1 MTLTQ
6 TLDTFNAI
14 EQRRSVKHYDPD
26 HKMTEAEIQKLLEL
40 AILSPTSFNMQNW
53 RFVLVEEAS
62 LREEIW
68 LASWKQNQVKD
79 ASILLVLCAD
89 LNAHAKNPE
98 RYWANA
104 PEQVSTAIVPM
115 IKNFYK
121 DNASL
126 QRDEAMRSIGIVSQT
141 LMLTAKAMGYDSCPM
156 VGFDPK
162 KVAEIIK
169 LPEDHI
175 IGMLLPIGKAKEP
188 ARARGGQLALN
199 EVLVKNNF

>member
-104 PEQVSTAIVPM
+104 PEQVSAAIVPM

-126 QRDEAMRSIGIVSQT
+126 QRDEAMRSIGIASQT

-188 ARARGGQLALN
+188 ARARAGQLALN
-199 EVLVKNNF
+199 EVLVKNRF

>member
-104 PEQVSTAIVPM
+104 PEQVSAAIVPM

>member
-6 TLDTFNAI
+6 TLDTFSAI
-14 EQRRSVKHYDPD
+14 EQRRSVKHYDPQ
-26 HKMTEAEIQKLLEL
+26 HKMSEAEIQKLLEL

-53 RFVLVEEAS
+53 RFVVVENPEIKEA
-62 LREEIW
+62 IW

-89 LNAHAKNPE
+89 LDAHNKEPE

-104 PEQVSTAIVPM
+104 PEAVSAAIVPM

-121 DNASL
+121 ENAQL
-126 QRDEAMRSIGIVSQT
+126 QRDEALRSIGIASQT
-141 LMLTAKAMGYDSCPM
+141 LMLAAKAMGYDSCPM

-169 LPEDHI
+169 LPEDHM

-188 ARARGGQLALN
+188 ARERAGQLPLS
-199 EVLVKNNF
+199 EVVIKNSF

>member
-104 PEQVSTAIVPM
+104 PEQVSAAIVPM

-199 EVLVKNNF
+199 EVLVKNRF